1 MEDGQ
6 KAGLCHFSSPHS
18 AIGVTKEGGICYL
31 EFRENGKITKGMQV
45 PSKHIWFSS
54 QWGLDGKSR
63 YAYSLDGDN
72 FLPFGTPYQ
81 MAWGNYKGD
90 RIGMYCFNDNSE
102 SGFVDVDYFHY
113 R

>member
-1 MEDGQ
+1 MRLKAYRPLEPNQLLKAGNTLTQRTFRKQDNVVVVKMDISGMENGQ

-45 PSKHIWFSS
+45 PSKH
-54 QWGLDGKSR
+54 
-63 YAYSLDGDN
+63 
-72 FLPFGTPYQ
+72 
-81 MAWGNYKGD
+81 
-90 RIGMYCFNDNSE
+90 NSE

>member
-1 MEDGQ
+1 M
-6 KAGLCHFSSPHS
+6 
-18 AIGVTKEGGICYL
+18 

-54 QWGLDGKSR
+54 QWGLDG
-63 YAYSLDGDN
+63 DN

-81 MAWGNYKGD
+81 MSGGNYKGD